1 MDRGGVSLAQR
12 THSQIGAVTLVVLLV
27 YMGQMTLNP
36 VIAPLAREVGLAE
49 WQIGLTISTAAVM
62 VVATSQFW
70 GRRAQA
76 RGARRVLLRAVG
88 IAVAAM
94 VGFVATAWAGMA
106 GLLGSAGVFALF
118 LALRGVAFGG
128 AIAAVPTTAQTYA
141 ARVTITEPE
150 RIRAMAG
157 IGAAQGM
164 SMILGAVLGGL
175 LAGVSLLVFSLLAVP
190 LLLGLG
196 FAVAARL
203 RPEPEG
209 KTIEAP
215 ASVSPADPRV
225 WPFLVAGFGMFT
237 ALGFIQVIT
246 GFLVQDRF
254 GLGAEATGLA
264 TGGAL
269 LAAGVGM
276 VVAQA
281 VIVPR
286 SGWSPVSLLR
296 VGSMT
301 AAVGFLLLLP
311 DAGPVPFAAAL
322 LLIGLGLGIATPGYT
337 AGPSLRVG
345 PDEQG
350 GVAGLIGMNNGLTF
364 VLAPSL
370 STFAYGVS
378 PELPVA
384 IGAGIMVVVVAFV
397 VLHPGVRAEQGQLG

>member
-1 MDRGGVSLAQR
+1 MDSDGVRTAQR
-12 THSQIGAVTLVVLLV
+12 TRSQIGAVTLVVLLV

-49 WQIGLTISTAAVM
+49 WQVGLTISTAAVM

-76 RGARRVLLRAVG
+76 RGARLVLQRAVA

-94 VGFVATAWAGMA
+94 VGFVATAWAGMT
-106 GLLGSAGVFALF
+106 GLLGSAAVFVLF
-118 LALRGVAFGG
+118 LMLRGLAFGG

-141 ARVTITEPE
+141 ARVTDTEPE

-157 IGAAQGM
+157 IGAAQGL
-164 SMILGAVLGGL
+164 SMIIGAVLGGL
-175 LAGVSLLVFSLLAVP
+175 LAGVSLLVSLVAVP
-190 LLLGLG
+190 LLLVLG
-196 FAVAARL
+196 FMVAARL

-209 KTIEAP
+209 ERIEEP
-215 ASVSPADPRV
+215 VRVSPTDSRV

-254 GLGAEATGLA
+254 GLGSEATGLA

-269 LAAGVGM
+269 LAPGVGM

-286 SGWSPVSLLR
+286 SGWPPVTLLR
-296 VGSMT
+296 VGSAT
-301 AAVGFLLLLP
+301 AAVGFILLLP
-311 DAGPVPFAAAL
+311 ELGSVAFGVSL

-345 PDEQG
+345 ADEQG
-350 GVAGLIGMNNGLTF
+350 EVAGLIGMNNGLTF

-370 STFAYGVS
+370 STFAYTVS
-378 PELPVA
+378 PALPVA
-384 IGAGIMVVVVAFV
+384 IGAGIMLGVVAFV
-397 VLHPGVRAEQGQLG
+397 AIHPGVRVGANG